1 MNKLKKKL
9 SVIIPVYNEKNTI
22 GKLLNKIRQLNIDIE
37 IIVVNDAST
46 DGTKEVLEQKEFKDK
61 IDKLVHHNFN
71 KGKGAAIQSAQPLI
85 TGDIVII
92 QDADLEYDPNDY
104 YALIA
109 PIVSGSFK
117 VVYGSRVLGKNRY
130 LLKNFSSLMRI
141 FFNHLLSIIS
151 NILNNQNLT
160 DAHTC
165 YKVFDSDL
173 FKNINLKEKNFNFCP
188 EITTKIG
195 LKKIKIKELP
205 ISYQGRSYKEGKK
218 IQYIDGIKA
227 IKTLFKYRFF

>member
-1 MNKLKKKL
+1 
-9 SVIIPVYNEKNTI
+9 
-22 GKLLNKIRQLNIDIE
+22 
-37 IIVVNDAST
+37 
-46 DGTKEVLEQKEFKDK
+46 
-61 IDKLVHHNFN
+61 
-71 KGKGAAIQSAQPLI
+71 
-85 TGDIVII
+85 
-92 QDADLEYDPNDY
+92 
-104 YALIA
+104 
-109 PIVSGSFK
+109 
-117 VVYGSRVLGKNRY
+117 
-130 LLKNFSSLMRI
+130 MRI

-218 IQYIDGIKA
+218 IRYIDGIKA